1 MDVARAIVISVT
13 NLVLSFV
20 GEVKTGNYYLLRYQ
34 DRLVW
39 VQILEQGLGYCKISV
54 KGLELQETSCHTIE
68 ATHID
73 DIIEEA
79 FEIPERSCMP
89 VCLWNR
95 HPLSVIRPCGTVV
108 VRTYSDAKN
117 QLTGVIDSPD
127 VLKLVSS
134 GFTSTLVWVL
144 LHHVWETH
152 NSNNNSETHRAGTPC
167 EKQWPIGGRDNADV
181 WPKID
186 KSVISV
192 RPASARSCVSEFA
205 SSMGSGWLDDELD
218 ALESSQNKNKAN
230 LATPNGRGVSPHVT
244 QVLKPPGATTG
255 AGDDT
260 ELDFGLPSVDISQK
274 TPNRFAA
281 PPLSSF
287 VNSVLFASP
296 HSSHYTVPLRWCD
309 GPVPQQTLTSLMDRF
324 PQEWFAHVL
333 SLFDYTST
341 SQKSSADIVNEVAK
355 DGVLANVY
363 SQLVM
368 SCVSILGEHVSYFS
382 SVFVHKVRL
391 QVSTFLTF
399 VVCLYFT
406 FVVTLISRMLLPS

>member
-1 MDVARAIVISVT
+1 MDVARAVVITVSNLPLSV
-13 NLVLSFV
+13 V
-20 GEVKTGNYYLLRYQ
+20 GDVHTGNHYLLRYQ

-39 VQILEQGLGYCKISV
+39 LQILEQGLGYVKISI

-79 FEIPERSCMP
+79 FEIPERSCVN
-89 VCLWNR
+89 VCMWYR
-95 HPLSVIRPCGTVV
+95 HPLSVIRPCGTVF

-127 VLKLVSS
+127 VLRLVSS
-134 GFTSTLVWVL
+134 GFASTLIWVL
-144 LHHVWETH
+144 LHHMWETH
-152 NSNNNSETHRAGTPC
+152 NSNNNSETHRPVTPC
-167 EKQWPIGGRDNADV
+167 EKQFPVSAKDNADV
-181 WPKID
+181 WPKITD

-192 RPASARSCVSEFA
+192 RPASARSCISEFA

-218 ALESSQNKNKAN
+218 ALDSSQNKNKIN

-244 QVLKPPGATTG
+244 QILKPPGAMT
-255 AGDDT
+255 ASGDATD
-260 ELDFGLPSVDISQK
+260 LDFGLPSVDISQK

-281 PPLSSF
+281 APLSSF
-287 VNSVLFASP
+287 VNSVMFASP
-296 HSSHYTVPLRWCD
+296 HSSHYTVPPRWCD
-309 GPVPQQTLTSLMDRF
+309 GPVPQHTLTSLMDRF

-333 SLFDYTST
+333 SLFDYKST

-355 DGVLANVY
+355 DSVLANVY

-368 SCVSILGEHVSYFS
+368 SCVSILGECV
-382 SVFVHKVRL
+382 
-391 QVSTFLTF
+391 
-399 VVCLYFT
+399 
-406 FVVTLISRMLLPS
+406 